1 MHRKDRHM
9 NEVVSEV
16 NYSIFVS
23 EEIYSMLVISAFRDL
38 GLSDLG
44 LFW

>member
-23 EEIYSMLVISAFRDL
+23 EEIYFVVF
-38 GLSDLG
+38 
-44 LFW
+44 